1 MKRKTKNNLMILAVS
16 LFVLLIFS
24 LKNNFVTKNSTY
36 YNVSGYIQPEISS
49 LSLNGFTPISV
60 SVDAIYLNYARI
72 TLHAGCYEIEANTDP
87 YVARAIEAGLTHK
100 VYFRPTVYDVIRD
113 IFENY
118 GIKVLMVK
126 INEVKNNT
134 FIGRL
139 YVQKDNKILA
149 LDVRPSDATAIALRM
164 GAPIYMN
171 TTLIKEYGHY
181 IC

>member
-1 MKRKTKNNLMILAVS
+1 
-16 LFVLLIFS
+16 
-24 LKNNFVTKNSTY
+24 
-36 YNVSGYIQPEISS
+36 
-49 LSLNGFTPISV
+49 
-60 SVDAIYLNYARI
+60 
-72 TLHAGCYEIEANTDP
+72 
-87 YVARAIEAGLTHK
+87 
-100 VYFRPTVYDVIRD
+100 VYDVIRD